1 MSESYTL
8 FHTQFTSWKVY
19 SDWLVIIGQTSQG
32 LLYFT
37 NFLFFDADII
47 ISKYTTNTNIQ
58 PLFLFVEL
66 VLRLILLDVVL
77 VPRLKVFW
85 QDNIPG
91 QDTNNQIEQTL
102 HCIDTLALANVI
114 NLAK

>member
-19 SDWLVIIGQTSQG
+19 LPDWLAISGQTSQG

-37 NFLFFDADII
+37 NSLLSFFSVQIHII
-47 ISKYTTNTNIQ
+47 ANTNIQ

-77 VPRLKVFW
+77 VPRLKVFR
-85 QDNIPG
+85 QHDIPDG
-91 QDTNNQIEQTL
+91 KQNFESHL
-102 HCIDTLALANVI
+102 HVMMVLT
-114 NLAK
+114 